1 MFGDNVGQFARKD
14 SSKSHL
20 SCEVGERIDSNT
32 WKFYSSIQNF
42 NRQIQRQ
49 GRRSWRSQTHQEDY
63 RANLTVNA
71 EISPSLLKIPCSFI
85 YLFILLQRSFIDLIQ
100 RRVHSLGKK
109 LNWRELITLPDPI
122 LICLVRG
129 FTWADLRNRTW
140 QKNLFDISLFIVEYP
155 NSGVFF

>member
-49 GRRSWRSQTHQEDY
+49 GRRSWRSQTHQLDY
-63 RANLTVNA
+63 RANGQRRNFSFIA
-71 EISPSLLKIPCSFI
+71 EDFLFI
-85 YLFILLQRSFIDLIQ
+85 YLFIYSSSEIFY
-100 RRVHSLGKK
+100 
-109 LNWRELITLPDPI
+109 WFDPEE
-122 LICLVRG
+122 G
-129 FTWADLRNRTW
+129 A
-140 QKNLFDISLFIVEYP
+140 LF
-155 NSGVFF
+155 G